1 MATTQQFYLIP
12 AEGKRVR
19 DPLNGQVL
27 PTEGAFKP
35 RTAYWFR
42 RLRDKDVAEGTPPA
56 VTVAAPAAATSPEA
70 QQLAD
75 AEAAIKTAEAALET
89 AAATGTKAAGQT
101 TNSNKGAA
109 K

>member
-19 DPLNGQVL
+19 DPVTGKVL
-27 PTEGAFKP
+27 PSAGAFKP

-42 RLRDKDVAEGTPPA
+42 RLRDQDVSEGNP
-56 VTVAAPAAATSPEA
+56 PAAASTAAAAPLSPQA
-70 QQLAD
+70 QELAT
-75 AEAAIKTAEAALET
+75 AEAAIKSAEAALESGAKAT
-89 AAATGTKAAGQT
+89 AQT
-101 TNSNKGAA
+101 TSTKGAA